1 MKKRESYILGWLYG
15 RIARTMPDYDTAAKM
30 QLAAM
35 RPLTGFAAVHQAAI
49 AAGTLTE
56 DVRQAITSATDELSD
71 AVVYGA
77 EEPVIPLDQQGS
89 WQMGYYCAK
98 AGHPIPPTELDIRSL
113 RKAAGMTQQQLA
125 DIIGVT
131 QTMVA
136 RWEAGRAKPSAKN
149 AKKIREM
156 LQTGRVD

>member
-1 MKKRESYILGWLYG
+1 MNNRESYILGWLYG

-56 DVRQAITSATDELSD
+56 DVRQAIASATDELSD
-71 AVVYGA
+71 AVVSGA
-77 EEPVIPLDQQGS
+77 EEVIPLDQQGS

-136 RWEAGRAKPSAKN
+136 RWETGRAKPSAKN
-149 AKKIREM
+149 AKKIKDL

>member
-1 MKKRESYILGWLYG
+1 MKKHEAYILGWLYG

-49 AAGTLTE
+49 AAGTLTK
-56 DVRQAITSATDELSD
+56 DVRQAIASATDELSD
-71 AVVYGA
+71 AVVSGA
-77 EEPVIPLDQQGS
+77 EEVIPLDQQGS

-136 RWEAGRAKPSAKN
+136 RWETGRAKPSTKN
-149 AKKIREM
+149 VQRIKEL
-156 LQTGRVD
+156 LQAGRVD

>member
-1 MKKRESYILGWLYG
+1 MKKREAYILGWLYG

-56 DVRQAITSATDELSD
+56 GVRQAIASATDELSD
-71 AVVYGA
+71 AVVSGT
-77 EEPVIPLDQQGS
+77 EEVIPLDQQGS

-98 AGHPIPPTELDIRSL
+98 AGHPIPPTELGIRSL

-149 AKKIREM
+149 AKKIKEL
-156 LQTGRVD
+156 LQAGHVD

>member
-1 MKKRESYILGWLYG
+1 MKKREAYILGWLYG

-56 DVRQAITSATDELSD
+56 DVRQAIASATDELSD
-71 AVVYGA
+71 AVVSGT
-77 EEPVIPLDQQGS
+77 EEVIPLDQQGS

-125 DIIGVT
+125 DAVGVT

-136 RWEAGRAKPSAKN
+136 RWETGRAKPSAKN
-149 AKKIREM
+149 ARRIKEL

>member
-1 MKKRESYILGWLYG
+1 MNNRESYILGWLYG

-56 DVRQAITSATDELSD
+56 DVRQAIASVTDELSD
-71 AVVYGA
+71 AVVSGT
-77 EEPVIPLDQQGS
+77 EEVIPLDQQGS

-136 RWEAGRAKPSAKN
+136 RWETGRAKPSAKN
-149 AKKIREM
+149 ARRIKDL

>member
-1 MKKRESYILGWLYG
+1 MKKREAYILGWLYG

-35 RPLTGFAAVHQAAI
+35 RPLTGFATVHQAAI
-49 AAGTLTE
+49 AAGTLTK
-56 DVRQAITSATDELSD
+56 DVRQAIASATDELSD
-71 AVVYGA
+71 AVVSGT
-77 EEPVIPLDQQGS
+77 EEVIPLDQQGS

-98 AGHPIPPTELDIRSL
+98 AGHPIPPNELDIRSL

-125 DIIGVT
+125 DAVGVT

-136 RWEAGRAKPSAKN
+136 RWETGRAKPSAKN
-149 AKKIREM
+149 AKKIKEL
-156 LQTGRVD
+156 LQAGRVD